1 LRRDETLEQL
11 KARGYD
17 LVYISS
23 HETECALCKQFQGKV
38 FSISG
43 NNSKFPPFSNAI
55 DGGLFH
61 TGCMH
66 VISLASEEKDRFVGS
81 LQDKEGEEARQAE
94 IDRQA
99 TKHNI

>member
-1 LRRDETLEQL
+1 
-11 KARGYD
+11 
-17 LVYISS
+17 
-23 HETECALCKQFQGKV
+23 
-38 FSISG
+38 
-43 NNSKFPPFSNAI
+43 
-55 DGGLFH
+55 

-99 TKHNI
+99 KKHKETHPPEQKKRLRKWLRI